1 VVGSLSS
8 RSGCSRVVILSVNP
22 LSVVDADARE
32 QPGLIWFGIIMIV
45 WLETH
50 DGPLITLATCAA
62 WPELSVSDQCLAD
75 ALRARQQR
83 VTAAPWNGPFEPFA
97 DAAAVVIRSTWDYH
111 EAPDAYLAW
120 LDRLDPRRTVNEPSL
135 IRWNLSKAH
144 VLDLARRGARVP
156 RSLETA
162 AEPEAIS
169 RALDALGLREG
180 VIKPLIGASGFGVER
195 VTRETVAADLERAR
209 THKTL
214 DRVLVQEFMAEIRD
228 GELAGV
234 FFDGAFSHGLRRRP
248 AAGEFRINWQYG
260 GTLELAAL
268 PAGVVEAMRLAGSL
282 RGGTARPPL
291 TSAVA
296 VLRLA
301 NLVLRHGDLDAGAL
315 VLEQHRHA

>member
-1 VVGSLSS
+1 
-8 RSGCSRVVILSVNP
+8 
-22 LSVVDADARE
+22 
-32 QPGLIWFGIIMIV
+32 M
-45 WLETH
+45 
-50 DGPLITLATCAA
+50 
-62 WPELSVSDQCLAD
+62 SDQCLAD
-75 ALRARQQR
+75 ALRARQQA
-83 VTAAPWNGPFEPFA
+83 VTAAPWNGPFAPFA
-97 DAAAVVIRSTWDYH
+97 EAAAVVIRSTWDYH

-120 LDRLDPRRTVNEPSL
+120 LDRLDPRRTFNEPSL

-162 AEPEAIS
+162 AEAEAIA

-195 VTRETVAADLERAR
+195 VTRGNEAVALERAR
-209 THKTL
+209 ARKAL

-248 AAGEFRINWQYG
+248 AAGEFRINSQYG

-268 PAGVVEAMRLAGSL
+268 STGVIAAMTAVLSLLPRPAIYARVDGVVRDGHFILMELEVNEPGLGLDLAPRSADRFAEAL
-282 RGGTARPPL
+282 
-291 TSAVA
+291 
-296 VLRLA
+296 
-301 NLVLRHGDLDAGAL
+301 LRHC
-315 VLEQHRHA
+315 